1 MSSTSPRAASCA
13 EEVAVRVAIHHAH
26 VVVGNGETLDDA
38 IVVVDGDRIESVGDH
53 RDADRPYDLE
63 VDLEG
68 RTLIPGLIDCHI
80 HMVGGDK
87 TLGFDGEPPIIRTDQ
102 YAVTKALLEG
112 VAAARTTLRSG
123 FTTVREVG
131 GRDYHDVALKRAQRA
146 GLVEGPRLLASGPG
160 VWPTG
165 GSGAHLEPNVGVDG
179 EVDARRR
186 VRELVERGADV
197 IKIVSA
203 DGPPGVD
210 PGATVY
216 PTEDEV
222 RAIFGEATRLGK
234 VKAAHAMA
242 PEAIDVVV
250 RAGTDTVEHA
260 WYMSEENCNTLLQSD
275 AYLVGTLSNAW
286 AMVNHGREVGFP
298 WTPMM
303 ERDLPDIQARYRMAI
318 EMGVKIAA
326 GTDVGGNPTHWYGES
341 ARELEA
347 YVECGMTPLDAIASG
362 TMVAACAIG
371 LDSSV
376 GSVEP
381 GKLADLVVVDGD
393 PLADISLTRSGVVA
407 VMQGGTI
414 FRDDLGLFLA
424 SRAHVDDSQAVV
436 QR

>member
-1 MSSTSPRAASCA
+1 
-13 EEVAVRVAIHHAH
+13 
-26 VVVGNGETLDDA
+26 VVVGNGETLDDG
-38 IVVVDGDRIESVGDH
+38 IVVVDGDRIESVGEQEP
-53 RDADRPYDLE
+53 AGNSYDFQ

-68 RTLIPGLIDCHI
+68 RTLLPGLIDCHI

-102 YAVTKALLEG
+102 HAVTKALLEG

-146 GLVEGPRLLASGPG
+146 GLVEGPRMLASGPG

-179 EVDARRR
+179 DVDARRR

-222 RAIFGEATRLGK
+222 RAIFAEATRLGK
-234 VKAAHAMA
+234 IRAAHAMA
-242 PEAIDVVV
+242 PEAIDMVV
-250 RAGTDTVEHA
+250 RAGTNTVEHA
-260 WYMSEENCNTLLQSD
+260 WYMNEENCHTLLQSD

-303 ERDLPDIQARYRMAI
+303 ERDLPDIEARFRMAI
-318 EMGVKIAA
+318 ELGVRIAA

-347 YVECGMTPLDAIASG
+347 YVACGMTPLDAIASG
-362 TMVAACAIG
+362 TLVAAKAIG
-371 LDSSV
+371 LDSTV
-376 GSVEP
+376 GSIEP

-393 PLADISLTRSGVVA
+393 PLSDIGLTRHGVVA
-407 VMQGGTI
+407 VMQGGTV

-424 SRAHVDDSQAVV
+424 ARARVDVEAAA
-436 QR
+436 RR

>member
-1 MSSTSPRAASCA
+1 M
-13 EEVAVRVAIHHAH
+13 RVAIRHAH
-26 VVVGNGETLDDA
+26 VIVGNGKTLDDG
-38 IVVVDGDRIESVGDH
+38 IVVVDGDRIESVGAH
-53 RDADRPYDLE
+53 EDADRSYDLE

-68 RTLIPGLIDCHI
+68 RSLLPGLIDCHI

-87 TLGFDGEPPIIRTDQ
+87 ALGFDGEPAIIRSDQ
-102 YAVTKALLEG
+102 HAVVKALLEG

-131 GRDYHDVALKRAQRA
+131 GRDYHDVALKRAQQA
-146 GLVEGPRLLASGPG
+146 GLIEGPRMLASGPG

-179 EVDARRR
+179 EVGARRR

-197 IKIVSA
+197 IKIVSV
-203 DGPPGVD
+203 DGPPDVD
-210 PGATVY
+210 PGGTVY
-216 PTEDEV
+216 PTEDV
-222 RAIFGEATRLGK
+222 GHAIFAEATRLGK

-250 RAGTDTVEHA
+250 RAGTNTVEHA
-260 WYMSEENCNTLLQSD
+260 WYMNEENCRRLLDSD

-286 AMVNHGREVGFP
+286 AMVNHGHEVGFP

-303 ERDLPDIQARYRMAI
+303 ERDLPHIEARFRMAI
-318 EMGVKIAA
+318 ELGVRIAA

-341 ARELEA
+341 AREMEA
-347 YVECGMTPLDAIASG
+347 YVACGMTPLDAIASG
-362 TMVAACAIG
+362 TLVAARAIG

-393 PLADISLTRSGVVA
+393 PLGDISLARTGVVA
-407 VMQGGTI
+407 VMQGGRV
-414 FRDDLGLFLA
+414 FRDDFGLFLA
-424 SRAHVDDSQAVV
+424 TRGSADSQVAM

>member
-1 MSSTSPRAASCA
+1 
-13 EEVAVRVAIHHAH
+13 
-26 VVVGNGETLDDA
+26 VVVGNGETLDDG
-38 IVVVDGDRIESVGDH
+38 IVVVDGARIESVGEQEP
-53 RDADRPYDLE
+53 AGNSYDFQ

-68 RTLIPGLIDCHI
+68 RTLLPGLIDCHI

-102 YAVTKALLEG
+102 HAVTKALLEG

-146 GLVEGPRLLASGPG
+146 GLVEGPRMLASGPG

-179 EVDARRR
+179 DVDARRR

-234 VKAAHAMA
+234 IRAAHAMA
-242 PEAIDVVV
+242 PEAIDMVV
-250 RAGTDTVEHA
+250 RAGTNTVEHA
-260 WYMSEENCNTLLQSD
+260 WYMNEENCHTLLQSD

-303 ERDLPDIQARYRMAI
+303 ERDLPDIEARFRMAI
-318 EMGVKIAA
+318 ELGVPIAA

-347 YVECGMTPLDAIASG
+347 YVACGMTPLDAIASG
-362 TMVAACAIG
+362 TLVAAKAIG
-371 LDSSV
+371 LDSTV
-376 GSVEP
+376 GSIEP

-393 PLADISLTRSGVVA
+393 PLSDIGLTRHGVVA
-407 VMQGGTI
+407 VMQGGTV

-424 SRAHVDDSQAVV
+424 ARARVDVEAAA
-436 QR
+436 RR

>member
-1 MSSTSPRAASCA
+1 MRF
-13 EEVAVRVAIHHAH
+13 AIHHAH
-26 VVVGNGETLDDA
+26 VVVGNGATLDDGT
-38 IVVVDGDRIESVGDH
+38 VVVDGDRIESVAEHAEG
-53 RDADRPYDLE
+53 RGPFDLE

-68 RTLIPGLIDCHI
+68 RTLLPGLVDCHI

-102 YAVTKALLEG
+102 IAVTKALLEG

-146 GLVEGPRLLASGPG
+146 GLVEGPRMLASGPG

-165 GSGAHLEPNVGVDG
+165 GSGAHLEPNVGVDSDT
-179 EVDARRR
+179 DARRR
-186 VRELVERGADV
+186 VRELVERGVDV

-203 DGPPGVD
+203 DGPPDVD
-210 PGATVY
+210 PGPTVY

-222 RAIFGEATRLGK
+222 RAIFAEATRLGK

-242 PEAIDVVV
+242 PPAIETVV

-260 WYMSEENCNTLLQSD
+260 WYMSEENCNTLLEHG
-275 AYLVGTLSNAW
+275 ACLVGTLSNAW
-286 AMVNHGREVGFP
+286 AMVNHGREIGFP

-318 EMGVKIAA
+318 ELGVKIAA

-362 TMVAACAIG
+362 TLAAANAIG
-371 LDSSV
+371 LDASI
-376 GSVEP
+376 GSIEP

-393 PLADISLTRSGVVA
+393 PLSDISRARTSVVA
-407 VMQGGTI
+407 VIQGGAV
-414 FRDDLGLFLA
+414 FRDDLGLLLGTKPRVA
-424 SRAHVDDSQAVV
+424 DDRAVV
-436 QR
+436 RG

>member
-1 MSSTSPRAASCA
+1 M
-13 EEVAVRVAIHHAH
+13 RVAIRHAH
-26 VVVGNGETLDDA
+26 VVVGNGETLDDG
-38 IVVVDGDRIESVGDH
+38 VVVINGDRIESVGAH
-53 RDADRPYDLE
+53 EDADRSYDLE
-63 VDLEG
+63 VDIEG
-68 RTLIPGLIDCHI
+68 RSLLPGFIDCHI

-87 TLGFDGEPPIIRTDQ
+87 ALGFDGEPPIIRTDQ
-102 YAVTKALLEG
+102 HAITKALLEG

-131 GRDYHDVALKRAQRA
+131 GRDYHDVALKRAQQA
-146 GLVEGPRLLASGPG
+146 GLIEGPRMLASGPG

-179 EVDARRR
+179 DVDARRR
-186 VRELVERGADV
+186 VRELVERGVDV
-197 IKIVSA
+197 IKIVSV
-203 DGPPGVD
+203 DGPPEVD

-222 RAIFGEATRLGK
+222 RAIFAEATRLGK

-250 RAGTDTVEHA
+250 RAGTNTVEHA
-260 WYMSEENCNTLLQSD
+260 WYMNEKNCRTLLDSD

-286 AMVNHGREVGFP
+286 AMVNHGRELGFP

-303 ERDLPDIQARYRMAI
+303 ERDLPDIEARFRMAI
-318 EMGVKIAA
+318 ELGVRIAT

-341 ARELEA
+341 AREMEA
-347 YVECGMTPLDAIASG
+347 YVDCGMTPLDAISSG
-362 TMVAACAIG
+362 TLEAAKAIG

-376 GSVEP
+376 GSIER

-393 PLADISLTRSGVVA
+393 PLSDISVTRNGVVA
-407 VMQGGTI
+407 VMQGGTS

-424 SRAHVDDSQAVV
+424 QGARVDYVEPLV
-436 QR
+436 ER

>member
-1 MSSTSPRAASCA
+1 MRT
-13 EEVAVRVAIHHAH
+13 AIYHAH
-26 VVVGNGETLDDA
+26 VVVGTGETLDDG
-38 IVVVDGDRIESVGDH
+38 VVVFEGDRIESVSATASG
-53 RDADRPYDLE
+53 ADGPFDLS

-68 RTLIPGLIDCHI
+68 RTLLPGLIDCHI

-102 YAVTKALLEG
+102 VAVTKALLEG

-131 GRDYHDVALKRAQRA
+131 GRDYHDVALKRAQRS
-146 GLVEGPRLLASGPG
+146 GLIEGPRMLASGPG

-186 VRELVERGADV
+186 VRELVERGVDV

-203 DGPPGVD
+203 DGPPDAD

-216 PTEDEV
+216 PTEEEV
-222 RAIFGEATRLGK
+222 RAIFAEATRLGK

-242 PEAIDVVV
+242 HDAIEVVV

-260 WYMSEENCNTLLQSD
+260 WYLTEENCQTLLQHD

-286 AMVNHGREVGFP
+286 AMVDHGREIGFP

-303 ERDLPDIQARYRMAI
+303 ERDLPGIQERYRMAI
-318 EMGVKIAA
+318 ELGVRIAA
-326 GTDVGGNPTHWYGES
+326 GTDVGGNPTHRYGES

-347 YVECGMTPLDAIASG
+347 YVNCGMAPVDAIA
-362 TMVAACAIG
+362 AATLEAARAIHMDP
-371 LDSSV
+371 LV
-376 GSVEP
+376 GSIEP

-393 PLADISLTRSGVVA
+393 PLADVSLTRTGVVA
-407 VMQGGTI
+407 VLQGGTAY
-414 FRDDLGLFLA
+414 RDDLGLFLA
-424 SRAHVDDSQAVV
+424 VGARTGDDRTIV

>member
-1 MSSTSPRAASCA
+1 
-13 EEVAVRVAIHHAH
+13 VRVAIHHAH
-26 VVVGNGETLDDA
+26 VVVGDGRTLDDG
-38 IVVVDGDRIESVGDH
+38 VVVLDGDRIESVS
-53 RDADRPYDLE
+53 ADGPVVREGIDLT

-68 RTLIPGLIDCHI
+68 RTLLPGLIDCHI

-102 YAVTKALLEG
+102 VAVTKALLEG

-146 GLVEGPRLLASGPG
+146 GLVEGPRMLASGPG

-179 EVDARRR
+179 DVDARKR
-186 VRELVERGADV
+186 VRELVERGVDV

-203 DGPPGVD
+203 DGPPDAD
-210 PGATVY
+210 PGAVVY

-222 RAIFGEATRLGK
+222 AAIFAEATRLGK

-242 PEAIDVVV
+242 PEGI
-250 RAGTDTVEHA
+250 EHG
-260 WYMSEENCNTLLQSD
+260 

-286 AMVNHGREVGFP
+286 AMVNHGREIGFP

-318 EMGVKIAA
+318 ELGVKIAV

-347 YVECGMTPLDAIASG
+347 YAECGMSPLDAIA
-362 TMVAACAIG
+362 AATLEAARAIR
-371 LDSSV
+371 LDASV
-376 GSVEP
+376 GSIEA
-381 GKLADLVVVDGD
+381 GKLADLVVIDGD
-393 PLADISLTRSGVVA
+393 PLSDVSLTRTGVVA
-407 VMQGGTI
+407 VLQGGTAY
-414 FRDDLGLFLA
+414 RDDLGLFLSA
-424 SRAHVDDSQAVV
+424 RGRTADEPAAVLP
-436 QR
+436 

>member
-1 MSSTSPRAASCA
+1 MRLRQSPRRPPGGSRRARRSRRQRGRARPGPLRA
-13 EEVAVRVAIHHAH
+13 AVRVAVRHAH
-26 VVVGNGETLDDA
+26 VVVGNGETLDDG
-38 IVVVDGDRIESVGDH
+38 IVVVDGDRIESVGEDEP
-53 RDADRPYDLE
+53 AGNSYDFQ

-68 RTLIPGLIDCHI
+68 RTLLPGLIDCHI

-102 YAVTKALLEG
+102 HAVTKALLEG

-146 GLVEGPRLLASGPG
+146 GLVEGPRMLASGPG

-179 EVDARRR
+179 DVDARRR

-222 RAIFGEATRLGK
+222 RAIFAEAPRLGK
-234 VKAAHAMA
+234 IRAAHAMA
-242 PEAIDVVV
+242 PEAIDMVV
-250 RAGTDTVEHA
+250 RAGTNTVEHA
-260 WYMSEENCNTLLQSD
+260 WYMNEENCHTLLQSD

-286 AMVNHGREVGFP
+286 AMVNHGREV
-298 WTPMM
+298 
-303 ERDLPDIQARYRMAI
+303 
-318 EMGVKIAA
+318 
-326 GTDVGGNPTHWYGES
+326 
-341 ARELEA
+341 
-347 YVECGMTPLDAIASG
+347 
-362 TMVAACAIG
+362 
-371 LDSSV
+371 
-376 GSVEP
+376 
-381 GKLADLVVVDGD
+381 
-393 PLADISLTRSGVVA
+393 
-407 VMQGGTI
+407 
-414 FRDDLGLFLA
+414 
-424 SRAHVDDSQAVV
+424 
-436 QR
+436 